1 MLDTLRF
8 QNFKSWRDTGDIRLA
23 AITGFFGTNS
33 SGKSSILQLLLM
45 LKQTTESNDQQQ
57 VLNLG
62 NDKTYVDLGTTYDIL
77 HPQLDQQLQTLE
89 FSVGWHLDDSDL
101 NPILPTRIVLHQD
114 GKYII
119 DPHPDSII
127 NKSVSPAL
135 GDSIDKLKF
144 DASIAIELDGIV
156 PLKLVYEYCA
166 LGQCNQ
172 VGMAFQERSKP
183 SKYRLIESG
192 VPAKIINPGKKR
204 DDLDLP
210 AKFYGFPSEARL
222 SFQSGEFL
230 QTLSLALEQAFSR
243 IYYLGP
249 LREFP
254 KRSYVWSGERPQDVG
269 RRGERAVAA
278 LLAAKKNDPDVEIKV
293 AGWLKTLGLVADFSV
308 EPIAPHR
315 RDYEVRIRSR
325 ANSQKSVLLTDVG
338 FGVSQIL
345 PVLVLCYYAPP
356 GATVILEQ
364 PEIHLHPSVQAG
376 LADIFVEVARERNLQ
391 IIVESHS
398 EHLLRRLQ
406 RRIAEGETIA
416 HEQAALYFCDMDDTG
431 TSHLTPLALDEFGN
445 INNWPP
451 HFFGD
456 EMGDLVAMSK
466 AALKRKMA
474 DRDSA
479 S

>member
-8 QNFKSWRDTGDIRLA
+8 QNFKSWRDTGEIRLA
-23 AITGFFGTNS
+23 PITGFFGTNS

-45 LKQTTESNDQQQ
+45 LKQTVESNDQQQ
-57 VLNLG
+57 VLHLG
-62 NDKTYVDLGTTYDIL
+62 SDNTYVDLGTAYDIL
-77 HPQLDQQLQTLE
+77 HQQTKDQDKTL
-89 FSVGWHLDDSDL
+89 GININWHLSKQESRPVLPVGTMKFPTGSDFTIPHFSDL
-101 NPILPTRIVLHQD
+101 INRFIFNAEISIESEKISVRRFSYSYQYASELHQV
-114 GKYII
+114 GVAEST
-119 DPHPDSII
+119 DSLAEQSY
-127 NKSVSPAL
+127 NL
-135 GDSIDKLKF
+135 L
-144 DASIAIELDGIV
+144 
-156 PLKLVYEYCA
+156 
-166 LGQCNQ
+166 Q
-172 VGMAFQERSKP
+172 
-183 SKYRLIESG
+183 SG
-192 VPAKIINPGKKR
+192 VPAKIVQGKR
-204 DDLDLP
+204 DELP
-210 AKFYGFPSEARL
+210 PPKKFYDFPGDARL
-222 SFQSGEFL
+222 RFQAGEFL
-230 QTLSLALEQAFSR
+230 QALSLTLEQAFNQ
-243 IYYLGP
+243 INYLGP

-269 RRGERAVAA
+269 RRGELAVAA

-293 AGWLKTLGLVADFSV
+293 AGWLKNLGLVADFSV

-325 ANSQKSVLLTDVG
+325 ANSKKSVLLTDVG

-356 GATVILEQ
+356 GSTVILEQ

-406 RRIAEGETIA
+406 RRIAEGETID

-456 EMGDLVAMSK
+456 EMGDLVAMSE
-466 AALKRKMA
+466 AALQRQMA
-474 DRDSA
+474 GGGLEA
-479 S
+479 